1 MRATIDKAGRLVVP
15 KQIRERLSLEGGAEI
30 EIEVVDGRI
39 EISRPFRDEPLVE
52 TEDGLLTF
60 AGGPGLSVE
69 ETRDLIERQ
78 RMRHW

>member
-1 MRATIDKAGRLVVP
+1 MRTTIDKAGRVVIP
-15 KQIRERLSLEGGAEI
+15 KPVRDRLALEGGEEL
-30 EIEVVDGRI
+30 EIEVAYGRI

-60 AGGPGLSVE
+60 AGGPGLTVE
-69 ETRDLIERQ
+69 ETREIIERQ